1 MGVSEL
7 VYSVPLLGLLVG
19 GAFAST
25 TTWVGGE
32 GVWSDS
38 SKWSD
43 GAPVNGSSVKFSGT
57 GAVSTNDITG
67 LSIQGIEFLSSAGAS
82 TLTGQGLSFEQ
93 DSRIRND
100 SSQTQTFSFS
110 GPLSELELISAQNG
124 SLVFN
129 STLTTVAAG
138 KHLDVSGNKSV
149 TFNQEITGY
158 SSLRVIGS
166 GVDFIFNNRVTAP
179 LLIEASTAVVRAET
193 QLSGATLRFGGAL
206 KIASD
211 NIELTGNLV
220 VEEPSGDSHAT
231 IDTGGFNFLIS
242 GQVTDEIGANVTPGK
257 LVKSGAGTL
266 DLSGDNSVLGWSGGT
281 TIRGGTVKAGSA
293 NAFRGGTSFTLANSS
308 GVVLDL
314 NDYSFSLATLDG
326 GGDSGGTVDL
336 GSGTLTI
343 SSSTSSQFAGRI
355 LGTGS
360 LVKDSSGTL
369 TLTGAN
375 TYSGGTTVSSG
386 TLKGNGRGIQGAVTN
401 NAAVVFD
408 ESSTGTYGGVLSGSG
423 TMEKTGTGTLAI
435 TGSNTFSGGT
445 TLTQGVLAVGNERA
459 LGTGAVIV
467 NGGTLKGNGAPIT
480 LRVGGDYTQTK
491 GTLALTLYSPSL
503 FDQLAATGNVNLG
516 GRLDVTVDSGYLPVG
531 ITTYS
536 IVNSSI
542 GSVNNTFQFESGG
555 ASLRFGLDYDSNEI
569 VLTAEKT
576 PYLSHARTTNSQAV
590 AGYLDQ
596 LYPSATGDLGLV
608 MGELNVLSADRLGTA
623 LRALSPQPYQLLGS
637 VGVGTLAGFSQR
649 IYSQLARSRAASRG
663 HRVEDGFSLNA
674 SAGVP
679 DSGWENDP
687 FYVPPKRW
695 GLFITAD
702 GRYSTFKG
710 DADVADQTVTGGG
723 VTAGVDVRVTDF
735 FTLGLA
741 LGYGISQSETDDD
754 SISVDGTSLTPAV
767 YGSCNFN
774 RTYLNSLLA
783 VQNSNYSATRQVVYG
798 SQNRTAKSDPT
809 GGGWALG
816 VEAGHTV
823 PTLIG
828 NFVPLVGLQMARE
841 TVDPFVE
848 TGAGDVSLSV
858 KEIEQESMSTDLGL
872 RFEHQVT
879 QDPRDRF
886 EGRLS
891 WRHEFRDGADI
902 QAGFAGQGGSFTVA
916 GSPVGGDFVRVG
928 GEFSAAMMDSLSL
941 FFSYDGDIGDSMT
954 HRAVGGVRWD
964 F

>member
-1 MGVSEL
+1 

-25 TTWVGGE
+25 TTWVGGD
-32 GVWSDS
+32 GVWSDDT
-38 SKWSD
+38 KWSD
-43 GAPVNGSSVKFSGT
+43 GPPANGDYVQFSGP
-57 GAVSTNDITG
+57 GAVILNDIAP
-67 LSIQGIEFLSSAGAS
+67 LSLREIDFSSNAGPLTLS
-82 TLTGQGLSFEQ
+82 GQGLSFEQ
-93 DSRIRND
+93 DSKIRNE
-100 SSQTQTFSFS
+100 SSQTQTLSFS
-110 GPLSELELISAQNG
+110 GPLSELEFISAHNG
-124 SLVFN
+124 AVVFN
-129 STLTTVAAG
+129 STLTTVDAS
-138 KHLDVSGNKSV
+138 KTLDVSGHPNVSV

-158 SSLRVIGS
+158 SSVRVSDS
-166 GVDFIFNNRVTAP
+166 GAYFNQRVTAP

-193 QLSGATLRFGGAL
+193 QLSKATLRFGGAL
-206 KIASD
+206 VLASTVSLSGD
-211 NIELTGNLV
+211 LV
-220 VEEPSGDSHAT
+220 VGEPTATTSAT
-231 IDTGGFNFLIS
+231 IDTNGFNFLIS
-242 GQVTDEIGANVTPGK
+242 GQVTDEVGASEIPGK
-257 LVKSGAGTL
+257 LVKTGAGIL
-266 DLSGDNSVLGWSGGT
+266 ELSGDNSVLGWSGGT
-281 TIRGGTVKAGSA
+281 TIREGTVKAGSGT
-293 NAFRGGTSFTLANSS
+293 AFRGGTSFTLANSS

-314 NDYSFSLATLDG
+314 NGHSFSLATLDG
-326 GGDSGGTVDL
+326 GGESGGTVNL
-336 GSGTLTI
+336 GSGVLTI

-355 LGTGS
+355 VGTGS

-375 TYSGGTTVSSG
+375 TYSGGTVVSSG
-386 TLKGNGRGIQGAVTN
+386 TLKGNGRGIQGAISN

-408 ESSTGTYGGVLSGSG
+408 ELDSGTYGGVLSGSG
-423 TMEKTGTGTLAI
+423 TLEKTGLGTLVLS
-435 TGSNTFSGGT
+435 GSNTFFGGT

-459 LGTGAVIV
+459 LGTGAVTV
-467 NGGTLKGNGAPIT
+467 NEGTLKGNGAPIAI
-480 LRVGGDYTQTK
+480 RVGGDYTQYQ
-491 GTLALTLYSPSL
+491 GTLALTLYSPGL
-503 FDQLAATGNVNLG
+503 FDQLVATGNVNLG
-516 GRLDVTVDSGYLPVG
+516 GRLDLAVDSAYLPVG

-536 IVNSSI
+536 IVNSRG
-542 GSVNNTFQFESGG
+542 GSVNNTFQFEAGG
-555 ASLRFGLDYDSNEI
+555 ASLRFQLGYSLNEI
-569 VLTAEKT
+569 VLSTEKT
-576 PYLSHARTTNSQAV
+576 PYLSHARTANSQAV
-590 AGYLDQ
+590 AGYLDT
-596 LYPSATGDLGLV
+596 LYPTATGDLGLV
-608 MGELNVLSADRLGTA
+608 MGELNILSADSLGTA
-623 LRALSPQPYQLLGS
+623 LKALSPQPYQVLGS

-663 HRVEDGFSLNA
+663 HRVVEEGLSLSA

-695 GLFITAD
+695 GLFITGD

-710 DADVADQTVTGGG
+710 DSDVADQTITGGG
-723 VTAGVDVRVTDF
+723 VTAGVDVRVTDM

-741 LGYGISQSETDDD
+741 LGYGVSQSETDDD

-767 YGSCNFN
+767 YGSANFN

-783 VQNSNYSATRQVVYG
+783 VQNSNYSASRQVVYA
-798 SQNRTAKSDPT
+798 SQNRTAQSDPT

-816 VEAGHTV
+816 VEAGHTM

-848 TGAGDVSLSV
+848 SGAGDVSLSV
-858 KEIEQESMSTDLGL
+858 KEIEQESLSTDLGL

-916 GSPVGGDFVRVG
+916 GSPMGGDFVRVG
-928 GEFSAAMMDSLSL
+928 GEFSAALLDSLSL
-941 FFSYDGDIGDSMT
+941 FLSYDGDIGDSMT

>member
-1 MGVSEL
+1 M
-7 VYSVPLLGLLVG
+7 VG
-19 GAFAST
+19 GAVAST
-25 TTWVGGE
+25 TTWTGAGGD
-32 GVWSDS
+32 GVWSNSLNWRQGVPSNGDS
-38 SKWSD
+38 LVFEGPST
-43 GAPVNGSSVKFSGT
+43 VSS
-57 GAVSTNDITG
+57 NDLSG
-67 LSIQGIEFLSSAGAS
+67 LSLQSILISNSAGPVS
-82 TLTGQGLSFEQ
+82 LTGNGISYGVDGRFSNE
-93 DSRIRND
+93 STA
-100 SSQTQTFSFS
+100 SHTVSFS
-110 GPLSELELISAQNG
+110 DPIVDLKRLG
-124 SLVFN
+124 STGGNLVFN
-129 STLTTVAAG
+129 STLTSSGNSLT
-138 KHLDVSGNKSV
+138 VSGGGTVVFNRPVLGYNSV
-149 TFNQEITGY
+149 SLLSAGEVWFNQ
-158 SSLRVIGS
+158 SVS
-166 GVDFIFNNRVTAP
+166 TA
-179 LLIEASTAVVRAET
+179 ISVWHSTAVINADTNLLGVT
-193 QLSGATLRFGGAL
+193 LSATGLL
-206 KIASD
+206 KLSSD
-211 NIELTGNLV
+211 VTLNGDIV
-220 VEEPSGDSHAT
+220 VEQSSELSAGQT
-231 IDTGGFNFLIS
+231 IDTNGHDFVVSGSVTNYLGADPRPAKLIK
-242 GQVTDEIGANVTPGK
+242 T
-257 LVKSGAGTL
+257 GAGTL
-266 DLSGDNSVLGWSGGT
+266 ELSGDNSVLGWSGGT
-281 TIRGGTVKAGSA
+281 TIRGGTVKAGSV

-314 NDYSFSLATLDG
+314 NNYSFTFPTLDG
-326 GGDSGGTVDL
+326 GGESGGTVDL
-336 GSGTLTI
+336 GSGVLTI

-355 LGTGS
+355 VGTGS

-375 TYSGGTTVSSG
+375 TYSGGTVVSSG
-386 TLKGNGRGIQGAVTN
+386 TLKGNGRGIQGDVTN

-408 ESSTGTYGGVLSGSG
+408 ESATGTYGGVLSGTGSL
-423 TMEKTGTGTLAI
+423 EKTGLGALVL
-435 TGSNTFSGGT
+435 TGSNTFSGGS

-480 LRVGGDYTQTK
+480 LRVGGDYTQTQ
-491 GTLALTLYSPSL
+491 GTLALTLYSPGL

-516 GRLDVTVDSGYLPVG
+516 GRLDVTVNSGYLPVG

-536 IVNSSI
+536 IVNSLS

-555 ASLRFGLDYDSNEI
+555 ASLRFGLDYDSNKI

-663 HRVEDGFSLNA
+663 HRVEEGLSLSA

-679 DSGWENDP
+679 DSGWDNDP

-695 GLFITAD
+695 GMFVTGD
-702 GRYSTFKG
+702 GRYSILKG
-710 DADVADQTVTGGG
+710 DSDVADQTITGGG

-783 VQNSNYSATRQVVYG
+783 VQNSNYSASRQVVYG

-816 VEAGHTV
+816 VEAGHTM

-848 TGAGDVSLSV
+848 SGAGDVSLSV
-858 KEIEQESMSTDLGL
+858 KEIEQESLSTDLGL

-941 FFSYDGDIGDSMT
+941 FLSYDGDIGDSMT
-954 HRAVGGVRWD
+954 HRGVGGVRWD